1 MKKLQIII
9 LLLISFGATAQS
21 QKDQDKALEMAK
33 KALTLMDEG
42 EIDESIKLLK
52 KSEKLDP
59 NRIDYPYETA
69 YAHYLKKDYE
79 EAINVAERI
88 LSHKNVID
96 RVYQLL
102 GNIYDI
108 QGDQNKAIE
117 TYELGM
123 VKFPNSGKLYL
134 EAGVVEHAREN
145 YNKAIEY
152 WERGIKAE
160 PNHSSN
166 YYWLAKIFAQTDEL
180 IWSIIYSELF
190 IDLELGSTR
199 TEEIIKLLYESYQNS
214 YVQLSDSTAEFQ
226 LTKKGFEIVLKD
238 KKDIKNIKKK
248 GLPFEGTFA
257 TVYSFSAL
265 DFQNGINLKTI
276 YQARL
281 NFVNNWF
288 EKHHKNY
295 PNKLLTFQKQVLDE
309 GLFEAYSYYIISRG
323 DMEGFNSWQESHQ
336 DEFNRFANWIQSNPI
351 GLQQDDTYSRLDY

>member
-1 MKKLQIII
+1 MKKLQII
-9 LLLISFGATAQS
+9 LLLLSSLSVVAQS
-21 QKDQDKALEMAK
+21 QKDIDKALEIAQ
-33 KALTLMDEG
+33 KAIGLMDEG
-42 EIDESIKLLK
+42 EIDESIKLLLK
-52 KSEKLDP
+52 AEKLDSD
-59 NRIDYPYETA
+59 RIDYPYELA

-79 EAINVAERI
+79 SAIAVAKRTLE
-88 LSHKNVID
+88 HKNVID

-108 QGDQNKAIE
+108 QGDPDKAIE

-123 VKFPNSGKLYL
+123 GKFPNSGKLHL

-145 YNKAIEY
+145 YNKAINY
-152 WERGIKAE
+152 WEAGIKAE

-190 IDLELGSTR
+190 IDLELGSKR
-199 TEEIIKLLYESYQNS
+199 TEEISKLLYDNYQNS
-214 YVQLSDSTAEFQ
+214 YVQLSDSIAEYQ
-226 LTKKGFEIVLKD
+226 LTKKGFEIVLENKRD
-238 KKDIKNIKKK
+238 VKNIKKK

-265 DFQNGINLKTI
+265 GFKNGINLETI

-288 EKHHKNY
+288 DKHHKNY
-295 PNKLLTFQKQVLDE
+295 PNKLLDFQKRILEE

-323 DMEGFNSWQESHQ
+323 DMDGFNAWQESHQ
-336 DEFNRFANWIQSNPI
+336 DEFNKFSNWIQSNPI
-351 GLQQDDTYSRLDY
+351 GLQPDNTYSRLDY

>member
-9 LLLISFGATAQS
+9 LLLFSLSVVAQS
-21 QKDQDKALEMAK
+21 QKDKDKALEIAK
-33 KALTLMDEG
+33 KAIGLMDEG
-42 EIDESIKLLK
+42 EIDESIELLQK
-52 KSEKLDP
+52 AEKLDP
-59 NRIDYPYETA
+59 DRIDYPYELA

-79 EAINVAERI
+79 SAISVAERI
-88 LSHKNVID
+88 LQHKNVID
-96 RVYQLL
+96 RVYQIL

-108 QGDQNKAIE
+108 QGDPDKAIK

-123 VKFPNSGKLYL
+123 EKFPNSGRLHL

-152 WERGIKAE
+152 WEEGIKAE
-160 PNHSSN
+160 PNYSSN

-190 IDLELGSTR
+190 IDLELGSPR
-199 TEEIIKLLYESYQNS
+199 TEEISKLLYDNYQNS
-214 YVQLSDSTAEFQ
+214 YVQLSDSTAEYR
-226 LTKKGFEIVLKD
+226 LTKKGFEIVLED

-265 DFQNGINLKTI
+265 DFQKGINLKSI
-276 YQARL
+276 YLARL

-295 PNKLLTFQKQVLDE
+295 PNKLMDFQKRILDE
-309 GLFEAYSYYIISRG
+309 GLFEAYCYYIVSRG
-323 DMEGFNSWQESHQ
+323 DLDGFNSWQESHKE
-336 DEFNRFANWIQSNPI
+336 EFNVFANWIQNNPI
-351 GLQQDDTYSRLDY
+351 GIERNDLYSRLDY